1 MGQGT
6 STASIARYTNDY
18 ELVIRASKAL
28 EQLLEEE
35 FCAAGPPVTD
45 AGAARKRPRDDPSN
59 GLHDKISRAI
69 TREGEPLPA
78 GLVRQMRYLATIRN
92 RLVHERGFDAIPDRS
107 AFVSAFDHVE
117 QQLRALRPDRS
128 GGSGCTVC

>member
-1 MGQGT
+1 MGQGA

-28 EQLLEEE
+28 EQLLEDE
-35 FCAAGPPVTD
+35 FCAGETPGV
-45 AGAARKRPRDDPSN
+45 ARKRPRDDPSL
-59 GLHDKISRAI
+59 GLHDKISRAT

-107 AFVSAFDHVE
+107 AFVAAFDNAE
-117 QQLRALRPDRS
+117 GQLRALRPERSNS
-128 GGSGCTVC
+128 GGCTIC